1 MKIVI
6 TEKQY
11 KKIIE
16 ILNQEEDIIMSEE
29 EGGSEGESA
38 PAGGTSTVWPLSDVT
53 RGVANPIG
61 DEKHYTSGPHP
72 FSSPW
77 EDKTGRGPSNQL
89 T

>member
-11 KKIIE
+11 TKIIE
-16 ILNQEEDIIMSEE
+16 ILNQEEDILMSEE
-29 EGGSEGESA
+29 EGEGGES
-38 PAGGTSTVWPLSDVT
+38 TSSSSSVSVWPISDVT
-53 RGVANPIG
+53 RGPANPISN
-61 DEKHYTSGPHP
+61 DKHYTSGPHP

-77 EDKTGRGPSNQL
+77 EDKTGRGPGNQL

>member
-11 KKIIE
+11 TKIIE
-16 ILNQEEDIIMSEE
+16 ALNQEEDIIMSEE
-29 EGGSEGESA
+29 EGEGGGESA
-38 PAGGTSTVWPLSDVT
+38 PAGSSGSVWPISDVT
-53 RGVANPIG
+53 RGPANPISN
-61 DEKHYTSGPHP
+61 DKHYTSGPHP

-77 EDKTGRGPSNQL
+77 EDKTGRGPGNQL